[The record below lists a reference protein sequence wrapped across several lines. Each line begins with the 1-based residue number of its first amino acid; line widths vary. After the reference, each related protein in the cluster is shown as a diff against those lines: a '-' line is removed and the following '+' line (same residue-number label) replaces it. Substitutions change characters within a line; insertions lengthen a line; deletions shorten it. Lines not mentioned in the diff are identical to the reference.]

1 MKAIQTLWCGDR
13 DLEVSPFLGF
23 NISQSAIR
31 QVLRCIIMRNA
42 TGFYSKPGEKRAFVT
57 D

>member
-13 DLEVSPFLGF
+13 DLETSPFLGF
-23 NISQSAIR
+23 NISQSTIR
-31 QVLRCIIMRNA
+31 QVLRCIIMRNV
-42 TGFYSKPGEKRAFVT
+42 TGFYSRLGEKRAFVI

>member
-13 DLEVSPFLGF
+13 DLETSPFLGF
-23 NISQSAIR
+23 NISQSTIR
-31 QVLRCIIMRNA
+31 QVLCCIIMRNV
-42 TGFYSKPGEKRAFVT
+42 TGFYSRLGEKQAFVI

>member
-13 DLEVSPFLGF
+13 NLETSPFLGF